1 MDEFL
6 DVVELF
12 VKVLET
18 RVGLLTLRVRLGA
31 NKLFFDPLLHLL
43 QQIAVRLDQMVGK
56 KCISHRW
63 LAGASIFQT
72 SMLNTGRQDGCGNL
86 ILNECFAWEC
96 AGNVCFYNRALVDVG
111 SKWGSSGLATWWQ
124 VR

>member
-56 KCISHRW
+56 NAFHI
-63 LAGASIFQT
+63 
-72 SMLNTGRQDGCGNL
+72 GRRRLPAFFRLPC
-86 ILNECFAWEC
+86 
-96 AGNVCFYNRALVDVG
+96 
-111 SKWGSSGLATWWQ
+111 
-124 VR
+124 

>member
-56 KCISHRW
+56 NAFHIGGWRVPAFFRLPC
-63 LAGASIFQT
+63 
-72 SMLNTGRQDGCGNL
+72 
-86 ILNECFAWEC
+86 
-96 AGNVCFYNRALVDVG
+96 
-111 SKWGSSGLATWWQ
+111 
-124 VR
+124 

>member
-56 KCISHRW
+56 MHFTSA
-63 LAGASIFQT
+63 AGGGQHFFR
-72 SMLNTGRQDGCGNL
+72 LPC
-86 ILNECFAWEC
+86 
-96 AGNVCFYNRALVDVG
+96 
-111 SKWGSSGLATWWQ
+111 
-124 VR
+124 

>member
-43 QQIAVRLDQMVGK
+43 QQIAVRLLT
-56 KCISHRW
+56 RW
-63 LAGASIFQT
+63 LVKMHFTSVAG
-72 SMLNTGRQDGCGNL
+72 GCQH
-86 ILNECFAWEC
+86 FSDFHVKHRK
-96 AGNVCFYNRALVDVG
+96 AGWLR
-111 SKWGSSGLATWWQ
+111 
-124 VR
+124 